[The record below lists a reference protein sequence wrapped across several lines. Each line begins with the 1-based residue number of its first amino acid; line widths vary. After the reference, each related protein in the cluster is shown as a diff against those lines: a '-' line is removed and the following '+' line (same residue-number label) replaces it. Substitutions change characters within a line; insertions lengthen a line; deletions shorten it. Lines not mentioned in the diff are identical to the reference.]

1 MPDEHFP
8 ENDHPLAALDAWLEA
23 YLSDADM
30 PMRRPLPWSRL
41 LAALMQKVPGE
52 AATLMRYLPE
62 RHELMPLATF
72 GLPAE
77 VRGRRFRL
85 SEQPRLKAITEHHG
99 VCRFAM
105 ECDLPDPFDGLLG
118 EAQEPGMNAGSAALG
133 DPAAGD
139 PAAGVPAAGN
149 DMAKDH
155 DLLVHD
161 CAGIALRDGE
171 ILLGIMTFDALTPGV
186 LEPLIQLERED
197 SKSRELTSLLS
208 LPARCLM
215 LVREQEATQAQGLV
229 TRPQALSAVTLMSCP
244 QRGPAMAR
252 LEAQLEAVAD
262 TEMTVLVQGETG
274 VGKEGVVQRLHDAS
288 RRATKPLVRI
298 NCAALSPELVESA
311 LFGHRRGAFSGATHD
326 HRGHFVMADG
336 GTLLLDEIG
345 ELPLA
350 LQPKLLRVLQEGELQ
365 PLGSDRV
372 VRVDVRVVA
381 ATNRDL
387 EAEVAAGHFREDL
400 YHRLSVYP
408 LRVPPLRERGRA
420 DLLALAGTFLE
431 HNRTRL
437 GLGNLRLT
445 PGAER
450 ALCDY
455 PWPGNVR
462 ELDHCVSRAALH
474 ARLSQAPK
482 SRADG
487 RQLVVITPEL
497 LALEVASS
505 PKGGESNAGQS
516 LRSDMTSGEGASRGD
531 HSQGMA
537 SDIVLDLNS
546 VPGLRDATELFQR
559 EHIRRVWQACDG
571 NWAEAARRLKM
582 DRGNLYRQARR
593 LGVI

>member
-1 MPDEHFP
+1 MPDARLP
-8 ENDHPLAALDAWLEA
+8 LNDTPVAAVNAWLAAWLSREEGGE
-23 YLSDADM
+23 
-30 PMRRPLPWSRL
+30 RRALPWTRL
-41 LAALMQKVPGE
+41 LAAIMQQLPGE

-62 RHELMPLATF
+62 RDELLPLATY

-77 VRGRRFRL
+77 VRGRRFAL
-85 SEQPRLKAITEHHG
+85 AEHPRLKAIVEHAG
-99 VCRFAM
+99 VHRFALDS
-105 ECDLPDPFDGLLG
+105 DLPDPFDGLLG
-118 EAQEPGMNAGSAALG
+118 DVHGP
-133 DPAAGD
+133 
-139 PAAGVPAAGN
+139 
-149 DMAKDH
+149 

-161 CAGIALRDGE
+161 CAGIALREGDT
-171 ILLGIMTFDALTPGV
+171 LLGVMTFDALTPGV
-186 LEPLIQLERED
+186 LAPLESLCAFAGTD
-197 SKSRELTSLLS
+197 ELALPFQELQAWLS
-208 LPARCLM
+208 LPAHCLS
-215 LVREQEATQAQGLV
+215 LSLRQEWAAGATVG
-229 TRPQALSAVTLMSCP
+229 RSGLSAPMVVSPTGMASQSAMACP

-288 RRATKPLVRI
+288 RRAARPLVRI
-298 NCAALSPELVESA
+298 NCAALSPDLVESA

-372 VRVDVRVVA
+372 VQVDVRVIA

-445 PGAER
+445 PAAER
-450 ALCDY
+450 LLCEY

-462 ELDHCVSRAALH
+462 ELEHCLSRAALH
-474 ARLSQAPK
+474 ARLAHGAHPTRL
-482 SRADG
+482 RADG
-487 RQLVVITPEL
+487 RQLVVITPDL
-497 LALEVASS
+497 LGLEANAEVSLERAASVAQEIQ
-505 PKGGESNAGQS
+505 GAQVGRVDQAGRASQAAEAS
-516 LRSDMTSGEGASRGD
+516 QTGEGSSAPRTAWQDGD
-531 HSQGMA
+531 ET
-537 SDIVLDLNS
+537 L
-546 VPGLRDATELFQR
+546 GLRDATEAFQR
-559 EHIRRVWQACDG
+559 EHISRVWQASDR
-571 NWAEAARRLKM
+571 NWAEAARRLKV
-582 DRGNLYRQARR
+582 DRGNLYRQAQR
-593 LGVI
+593 LGIV

>member
-1 MPDEHFP
+1 MPDERFP
-8 ENDHPLAALDAWLEA
+8 EYDHPIAALADWLAVHLADANKLTQ
-23 YLSDADM
+23 
-30 PMRRPLPWSRL
+30 RPLPWSRL
-41 LAALMQKVPGE
+41 LTAIMHQVPGE

-62 RHELMPLATF
+62 RDELVPLAIF

-77 VRGRRFRL
+77 VRGRRFPL
-85 SEQPRLKAITEHHG
+85 AEHPRLKAIAGHKG
-99 VCRFAM
+99 VYRFATD
-105 ECDLPDPFDGLLG
+105 CDLPDPFDGLLG
-118 EAQEPGMNAGSAALG
+118 EAHEHQTADNA
-133 DPAAGD
+133 
-139 PAAGVPAAGN
+139 
-149 DMAKDH
+149 KH

-161 CAGIALRDGE
+161 CAGIALRDGD
-171 ILLGIMTFDALTPGV
+171 ILLGVMTFDALTPGV
-186 LEPLIQLERED
+186 LAPLAQVESLEPLEMREP
-197 SKSRELTSLLS
+197 SFSQTPEYAELRGLLS
-208 LPARCLM
+208 LPLRCLM
-215 LVREQEATQAQGLV
+215 LVREREATHTQGLV
-229 TRPQALSAVTLMSCP
+229 PRPQALSPVTLMSCP

-262 TEMTVLVQGETG
+262 TDMTVLVQGETG

-288 RRATKPLVRI
+288 RRAARPLVRI
-298 NCAALSPELVESA
+298 NCAALSPDLVESA

-345 ELPLA
+345 ELPLS

-372 VRVDVRVVA
+372 VKVDVRVVA

-408 LRVPPLRERGRA
+408 LQVPPLRERGRG

-450 ALCDY
+450 ALCEY

-497 LALEVASS
+497 LALEVGSTS
-505 PKGGESNAGQS
+505 PERAESAGS
-516 LRSDMTSGEGASRGD
+516 ASRA
-531 HSQGMA
+531 QGKLGEA
-537 SDIVLDLNS
+537 VAGSDDVCQKRQS
-546 VPGLRDATELFQR
+546 AVYVPTQEAGLRDATEGFQR
-559 EHIRRVWQACDG
+559 EHIRQIWQDCEG
-571 NWAEAARRLKM
+571 NWAEAARRLKV

>member
-1 MPDEHFP
+1 MPDERFP
-8 ENDHPLAALDAWLEA
+8 EYDHPIAALADWLAVHLADANKL
-23 YLSDADM
+23 M
-30 PMRRPLPWSRL
+30 QRPLPWSRL
-41 LAALMQKVPGE
+41 LTAIMHQVPGE

-62 RHELMPLATF
+62 RDELVPLAIF

-77 VRGRRFRL
+77 VRGRRFPL
-85 SEQPRLKAITEHHG
+85 AEHPRLKAIAGHKG
-99 VCRFAM
+99 VYRFATD
-105 ECDLPDPFDGLLG
+105 CDLPDPFDGLLG
-118 EAQEPGMNAGSAALG
+118 EAHEHQTADNAQ
-133 DPAAGD
+133 
-139 PAAGVPAAGN
+139 
-149 DMAKDH
+149 H

-161 CAGIALRDGE
+161 CAGIALRDGD
-171 ILLGIMTFDALTPGV
+171 ILLGVMTFDALTPGV
-186 LEPLIQLERED
+186 LAPLAQVESLEPLEMREP
-197 SKSRELTSLLS
+197 SFSQTPEYAELRGLLS
-208 LPARCLM
+208 LPLRCLM
-215 LVREQEATQAQGLV
+215 LVREREATHTQGLV
-229 TRPQALSAVTLMSCP
+229 PRPQALSPVTLMSCP

-262 TEMTVLVQGETG
+262 TDMTVLVQGETG

-288 RRATKPLVRI
+288 RRAARPLVRI
-298 NCAALSPELVESA
+298 NCATLSPDLVESA

-345 ELPLA
+345 ELPLS

-372 VRVDVRVVA
+372 VKVDVRVVA

-408 LRVPPLRERGRA
+408 LQVPPLRERGRG

-450 ALCDY
+450 ALCEY

-482 SRADG
+482 SRATVG
-487 RQLVVITPEL
+487 
-497 LALEVASS
+497 S
-505 PKGGESNAGQS
+505 
-516 LRSDMTSGEGASRGD
+516 
-531 HSQGMA
+531 
-537 SDIVLDLNS
+537 
-546 VPGLRDATELFQR
+546 
-559 EHIRRVWQACDG
+559 W
-571 NWAEAARRLKM
+571 W
-582 DRGNLYRQARR
+582 
-593 LGVI
+593 

>member
-1 MPDEHFP
+1 ME
-8 ENDHPLAALDAWLEA
+8 EEGGK
-23 YLSDADM
+23 
-30 PMRRPLPWSRL
+30 RRALPWTRL
-41 LAALMQKVPGE
+41 LAAIMQRLPGE

-62 RHELMPLATF
+62 RDELLPLATH

-77 VRGRRFRL
+77 VRGRRFAL
-85 SEQPRLKAITEHHG
+85 SEHPRLKAIAEHTG
-99 VCRFAM
+99 VYRFAVDS
-105 ECDLPDPFDGLLG
+105 DLPDPFDGLLG
-118 EAQEPGMNAGSAALG
+118 EVHGP
-133 DPAAGD
+133 
-139 PAAGVPAAGN
+139 
-149 DMAKDH
+149 

-161 CAGIALRDGE
+161 CAGIALREGDR
-171 ILLGIMTFDALTPGV
+171 LLGVMTFDALTPGV
-186 LEPLIQLERED
+186 LAPL
-197 SKSRELTSLLS
+197 
-208 LPARCLM
+208 
-215 LVREQEATQAQGLV
+215 EALAPGMTPQAQR
-229 TRPQALSAVTLMSCP
+229 TCP

-262 TEMTVLVQGETG
+262 TDMTVLVTGETG

-288 RRATKPLVRI
+288 RRASRPLVRI
-298 NCAALSPELVESA
+298 NCAALAPELVESA
-311 LFGHRRGAFSGATHD
+311 LFGHRRGAFSGASHD

-372 VRVDVRVVA
+372 VRVDVRVIA

-445 PGAER
+445 PAAER
-450 ALCDY
+450 LLCDY

-462 ELDHCVSRAALH
+462 ELEHCLSRAALH
-474 ARLSQAPK
+474 ARLAQGAHPTRL
-482 SRADG
+482 RADG

-497 LALEVASS
+497 LGLETSAEVAHEQA
-505 PKGGESNAGQS
+505 GGIALHAAQEGHGTIQAGRANPAQRHV
-516 LRSDMTSGEGASRGD
+516 L
-531 HSQGMA
+531 Q
-537 SDIVLDLNS
+537 DIDEAL
-546 VPGLRDATELFQR
+546 GLRDATEAFQR
-559 EHIRRVWQACDG
+559 EHISRVWLASDR
-571 NWAEAARRLKM
+571 NWAEAARRLKV

-593 LGVI
+593 LGIV

>member
-1 MPDEHFP
+1 MPETP
-8 ENDHPLAALDAWLEA
+8 LPRNDTPLAALNAWLAAWLTEEEGGK
-23 YLSDADM
+23 
-30 PMRRPLPWSRL
+30 RRALPWTRL
-41 LAALMQKVPGE
+41 LAAIMQRLPGE

-62 RHELMPLATF
+62 RDELLPLATH

-77 VRGRRFRL
+77 VRGRRFAL
-85 SEQPRLKAITEHHG
+85 SEHPRLKAIAEHTG
-99 VCRFAM
+99 VYRFAVDS
-105 ECDLPDPFDGLLG
+105 DLPDPFDGLLG
-118 EAQEPGMNAGSAALG
+118 EVHGP
-133 DPAAGD
+133 
-139 PAAGVPAAGN
+139 
-149 DMAKDH
+149 

-161 CAGIALRDGE
+161 CAGIALREGDR
-171 ILLGIMTFDALTPGV
+171 LLGVMTFDALTPGV
-186 LEPLIQLERED
+186 LAPLEALEIRQVGDAELADVLAQEHQEHQELHDLLTLPTCCLALASRLERGAAP
-197 SKSRELTSLLS
+197 LTGM
-208 LPARCLM
+208 PALAPGM
-215 LVREQEATQAQGLV
+215 TPQAQR
-229 TRPQALSAVTLMSCP
+229 TCP

-262 TEMTVLVQGETG
+262 TDMTVLVTGETG

-288 RRATKPLVRI
+288 RRASRPLVRI
-298 NCAALSPELVESA
+298 NCAALAPELVESA
-311 LFGHRRGAFSGATHD
+311 LFGHRRGAFSGASHD

-372 VRVDVRVVA
+372 VSVNVRVIA

-445 PGAER
+445 PAAER
-450 ALCDY
+450 LLCDY

-462 ELDHCVSRAALH
+462 ELEHCLSRAALH
-474 ARLSQAPK
+474 ARLAQGAHPTRL
-482 SRADG
+482 RADG

-497 LALEVASS
+497 LGLEASAEVAHEQA
-505 PKGGESNAGQS
+505 GGIALHAAQEAHGTIQAGRANPAQRHV
-516 LRSDMTSGEGASRGD
+516 L
-531 HSQGMA
+531 Q
-537 SDIVLDLNS
+537 DIDEAL
-546 VPGLRDATELFQR
+546 GLRDATEAFQR
-559 EHIRRVWQACDG
+559 EHISRVWLASDR
-571 NWAEAARRLKM
+571 NWAEAARRLKV

-593 LGVI
+593 LGIV